1 MLLNPNK
8 MSSKTASVCL
18 LVAVAISTAS
28 AFVPLGEL
36 SVVVPNI
43 GIGLPAAASTTGTA
57 AAAGTAASAIP
68 AISLSLPTSLPSL
81 ALPSLG
87 LPALPALPALTA
99 VGGTSFVA
107 SGGNVAVAAASIAGL
122 AIAKELLILATI
134 HDKNKKNKQRRPKRE
149 AVEGIDFSK
158 MFERIA
164 EQDVADCGKLLVCQS
179 FAKTDGQRTGEE
191 KAVVNLFDDLSAIQN
206 NAFGTYQWAAYSG
219 SFKNPVIC
227 IERYGQCPV
236 EQSILANLIAPQ

>member
-1 MLLNPNK
+1 

-28 AFVPLGEL
+28 ATLPLPEL
-36 SVVVPNI
+36 SLVVPNI
-43 GIGLPAAASTTGTA
+43 GIGLPTLPT
-57 AAAGTAASAIP
+57 AAAGTAASAVP
-68 AISLSLPTSLPSL
+68 AISFSLPTSLPSF
-81 ALPSLG
+81 ALPSIATGG
-87 LPALPALPALTA
+87 LSLPALPALTA

-134 HDKNKKNKQRRPKRE
+134 HDKNKKRPKRE
-149 AVEGIDFSK
+149 AVESIDFSK

-164 EQDVADCGKLLVCQS
+164 DQDVADCGKLLVCQS

-236 EQSILANLIAPQ
+236 QQSILANLIAPQ

>member
-1 MLLNPNK
+1 

-18 LVAVAISTAS
+18 LVAVAISTVS
-28 AFVPLGEL
+28 ATIPIPEIALTVPSL
-36 SVVVPNI
+36 
-43 GIGLPAAASTTGTA
+43 GIGLPTLPTA
-57 AAAGTAASAIP
+57 AAASAAAP
-68 AISLSLPTSLPSL
+68 AISISLPTSLPTI

-87 LPALPALPALTA
+87 GSLPALPALTA
-99 VGGTSFVA
+99 VGGTSLVA
-107 SGGNVAVAAASIAGL
+107 SGGNVAVAAGAIAGL

-134 HDKNKKNKQRRPKRE
+134 HDANKKRPRRQ
-149 AVEGIDFSK
+149 AVESIDFSQV
-158 MFERIA
+158 FDRIA

-179 FAKTDGQRTGEE
+179 FAKSDGQRTGEE

-236 EQSILANLIAPQ
+236 NQNILANLIAPQ

>member
-1 MLLNPNK
+1 

-18 LVAVAISTAS
+18 LVAVAISTVS
-28 AFVPLGEL
+28 ATIPIPEIALTVPSL
-36 SVVVPNI
+36 
-43 GIGLPAAASTTGTA
+43 GIGLPTLPTA
-57 AAAGTAASAIP
+57 AATSAAVP
-68 AISLSLPTSLPSL
+68 AISVSLPTSLPTI
-81 ALPSLG
+81 ALPSISG
-87 LPALPALPALTA
+87 SLPALPALTA

-134 HDKNKKNKQRRPKRE
+134 HDANKRPKRQ
-149 AVEGIDFSK
+149 AVESVDFSK
-158 MFERIA
+158 VFDRIA

-179 FAKTDGQRTGEE
+179 FAKSDGQRTGEE

-236 EQSILANLIAPQ
+236 AQNVLANLIAPQ